1 MTTTKAVKRR
11 TTWEALTPMPSAFNP
26 IYPRRIEAMR
36 KRGRGYR
43 SDLVGTPVV
52 VGNEHFAFDDLPE
65 DARIILEGNH
75 RYRLA
80 ESEGKLNDEILIDYR
95 ANLSRR
101 EIFDLRLGI
110 DTRRTVKPAERFIQL
125 REMGD
130 LTKQMIS
137 HDVEQ
142 CGFMITHER
151 QDGGLSCTNELE
163 WIYTRKPGAMTQA
176 ILSYMGIWGLKESN
190 AQARVIKGL
199 GAFWIRY
206 PDADMD
212 RLTGAARRA
221 NLSVNA
227 LYDAG
232 KNEQDKLPFI
242 KSVTD
247 GIRYVLAGT
256 YNHGLTPRSRLTMP

>member
-1 MTTTKAVKRR
+1 MSTTVKRR
-11 TTWEALTPMPSAFNP
+11 TTWTMLTPMPSAFNP
-26 IYPRRIEAMR
+26 IYPKRLEAMR
-36 KRGRGYR
+36 KQGGGYR

-52 VGNEHFAFDDLPE
+52 VGNERLAFADLPE
-65 DARIILEGNH
+65 DAHVILEGNH

-80 ESEGKLNDEILIDYR
+80 EQDNQLDTEIMIDYR
-95 ANLSRR
+95 PALTRR
-101 EIFDLRLGI
+101 EVFDLRLGI

-130 LTKQMIS
+130 LRKQKIS
-137 HDVEQ
+137 HEVELL
-142 CGFMITHER
+142 GFQITHER

-163 WIYTRKPGAMTQA
+163 WIYDRAPGAMTQA
-176 ILSYMGIWGLKESN
+176 VLSYLLTWGLKESN

-206 PDADMD
+206 PDADLE
-212 RLTGAARRA
+212 RLGTALRRG
-221 NLSVNA
+221 NVTVNG

-232 KNEQDKLPFI
+232 KNEFDKLPFI

-256 YNHGLTPRSRLTMP
+256 YNHGLPQRQRLTIP